1 MKVGVVSQVL
11 SVVSRVL
18 SVLSQD
24 LSVSYFRG
32 DSIYF

>member
-1 MKVGVVSQVL
+1 MKVSVVSQVL

-32 DSIYF
+32 DSVYF